1 MKKQLLTLILL
12 AITSLSMAQTAT
24 DFTAN
29 DCNGNSHNLFTE
41 LNSGKVIV
49 LCWVMPCASC
59 TGPTLTTYNVV
70 QSFQSSNPNKVF
82 MYTCDDFANTN
93 CTSLNSWAN
102 GIGVMQQS
110 WSLRFSNAAIN
121 MTHYGSPGMPKIV
134 VLGPN
139 HAVFYNSNNTV
150 NATNLQN
157 AINNALTTTG
167 LNENNLPASSLT
179 VLPNPAQNETKIKLN
194 LLNNAD
200 VILECYNL
208 EVKKVQEIF
217 SGNLNKGEHTIS
229 VNLEPFTNGMYL
241 IKFSDGKQSQFI
253 NLIKSN

>member
-12 AITSLSMAQTAT
+12 AITSLGMAQTAT

-70 QSFQSSNPNKVF
+70 QSYQASNPNKV
-82 MYTCDDFANTN
+82 
-93 CTSLNSWAN
+93 
-102 GIGVMQQS
+102 VMQQS
-110 WSLRFSNAAIN
+110 WSLRFSNTAIN
-121 MTHYGSPGMPKIV
+121 MSHYGSPGMPKIV
-134 VLGPN
+134 VIGPN
-139 HAVFYNSNNTV
+139 HTVFYNSNNTV

-157 AINNALTTTG
+157 AINNALATTG
-167 LNENNLPASSLT
+167 LSENNLPASSLS
-179 VLPNPAQNETKIKLN
+179 VLPNPTQDVTKIKLN

-208 EVKKVQEIF
+208 EGKKVQEIF

>member
-1 MKKQLLTLILL
+1 MKKQLLTLILF
-12 AITSLSMAQTAT
+12 AITSLGMAQTAT

-70 QSFQSSNPNKVF
+70 QSFQASNPNKVF

-157 AINNALTTTG
+157 AINNALATTG
-167 LNENNLPASSLT
+167 LNESNLPASSLS
-179 VLPNPAQNETKIKLN
+179 VLPNPAQNEAKIKLN
-194 LLNNAD
+194 LLNKAD

-208 EVKKVQEIF
+208 EGKKVQEIF
-217 SGNLNKGEHTIS
+217 SGNLTKGEHTIP
-229 VNLEPFTNGMYL
+229 VNLEQFTDGMYL
-241 IKFSDGKQSQFI
+241 IKFSDGTQTQFI